1 MCIRDSRQSPKP
13 SGLNIGA
20 INLPIMASRP
30 IKKAMKFSNQAPIE
44 FKQDK
49 DGTLLKFP
57 QIPDEID
64 YIVELVLK

>member
-1 MCIRDSRQSPKP
+1 LKEN
-13 SGLNIGA
+13 GLYIPLKA
-20 INLPIMASRP
+20 P

-57 QIPDEID
+57 QIPNEID